1 MFSQTTY
8 HVIENAGPA
17 QPVLVL
23 SNPSATEFT
32 VRVREN
38 ERSATS
44 EQTKYVSILL
54 LISNNDLT
62 GNDDYGPGD
71 YTVTFPA
78 GATIVPFNI
87 PIVDDNILEGNEDF
101 DIIIVPESLPDD
113 VTHGNP
119 GRATVNIIDNGGK

>member
-8 HVIENAGPA
+8 DVIENAGPA
-17 QPVLVL
+17 QSVLVL

-54 LISNNDLT
+54 LIS
-62 GNDDYGPGD
+62 
-71 YTVTFPA
+71 
-78 GATIVPFNI
+78 IM
-87 PIVDDNILEGNEDF
+87 ILQEMMIMVLEITLSHF
-101 DIIIVPESLPDD
+101 LLEQP
-113 VTHGNP
+113 
-119 GRATVNIIDNGGK
+119 